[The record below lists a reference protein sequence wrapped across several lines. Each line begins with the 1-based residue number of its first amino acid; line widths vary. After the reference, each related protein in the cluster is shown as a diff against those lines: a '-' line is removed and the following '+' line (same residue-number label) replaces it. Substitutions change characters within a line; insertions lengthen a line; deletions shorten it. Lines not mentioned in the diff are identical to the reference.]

1 MEQATVLVVDDTAE
15 NIDILVGILA
25 PDYKIKVAIDGY
37 KVLQLAKRSPPDIIL
52 LDVMMPGINGYEV
65 CRQLKQDPIT
75 RPIPVIFITA
85 MTQEADE
92 QQGFE
97 LGAVDYISKPICA
110 AIVKARV
117 RGQLN
122 LYDQQRHLEQQ
133 VKARTL
139 ELEQTRFEIIKRLG
153 RAAEYRDNET
163 GTHVIRMSHYARLL
177 AEELGMPAAFC
188 ETLFNAAP
196 MHDVGKIGTPDAI
209 LRKPGKLDPDEWA
222 IMQRHVQIGAEI
234 IGDHPDPL
242 LQMSRKIA
250 LYHHERW
257 DGTGYPEGL
266 SGEQIPLEARIAAL
280 ADVFDA
286 LTSERPYKRAW
297 TVEEALEL
305 LQKERGKHFEPKLVD
320 AFMRILPQVEQIR
333 LEYADDPEEWAH
345 VQQRS

>member
-25 PDYKIKVAIDGY
+25 PHYKVKVAIDGY
-37 KVLQLAKRSPPDIIL
+37 KALQLAKRSPPDIIL

-65 CRQLKQDPIT
+65 CRQLKQDPVT
-75 RPIPVIFITA
+75 QAIPVIFITA
-85 MTQEADE
+85 MSQEADE

-97 LGAVDYISKPICA
+97 LGAVDYISKPISA

-163 GTHVIRMSHYARLL
+163 GTHVIHMSHYARLL
-177 AEELGMPAAFC
+177 AEELGLPASFC
-188 ETLFNAAP
+188 DTIFNASP

-222 IMQRHVQIGAEI
+222 IMQQHVQIGAEI

-242 LQMSRKIA
+242 LQMSRRIA
-250 LYHHERW
+250 LHHHERW

-266 SGEQIPLEARIAAL
+266 SGEDIPLEARIAAL

-297 TVEEALEL
+297 TVEEAIDL
-305 LQKERGKHFEPKLVD
+305 LQKERGKHFEPRLVD
-320 AFMRILPQVEQIR
+320 AFLRILPQVEQIR

-345 VQQRS
+345 LQERS

>member
-25 PDYKIKVAIDGY
+25 AEYKVKVAINGH
-37 KVLQLAKRSPPDIIL
+37 KALELARRSPPDIIL
-52 LDVMMPGINGYEV
+52 LDVMMPGISGYEV
-65 CRQLKQDPIT
+65 CRQLKRDPIT
-75 RPIPVIFITA
+75 RAIPVIFVTS
-85 MTQEADE
+85 MNQEADE
-92 QQGFE
+92 QYGFE

-110 AIVKARV
+110 AIVKARI

-133 VKARTL
+133 VKARTA

-177 AEELGMPAAFC
+177 AEEVGMPAAFC
-188 ETLFNAAP
+188 DTLFNAAP

-209 LRKPGKLDPDEWA
+209 LRKPGPLDDAERQ
-222 IMQRHVQIGAEI
+222 IMQQHVLIGAEI
-234 IGDHPDPL
+234 IGEHPAPL
-242 LQMSRKIA
+242 LHMSRKIA

-266 SGEQIPLEARIAAL
+266 SGEDIPLEARMAAI

-297 TVEEALEL
+297 TVDEAVAL
-305 LQKERGKHFEPKLVD
+305 LQQERGKHFDPKLVD
-320 AFMRILPQVEQIR
+320 SFMNILPQVDEIR
-333 LEYADDPEEWAH
+333 QQYADDPEEWKAI
-345 VQQRS
+345 QQRD

>member
-37 KVLQLAKRSPPDIIL
+37 KALQLAKRSPPDIIL

-234 IGDHPDPL
+234 IGEHPDPL